1 MYFFFTFRAVSNKKG
16 MLYKVIERKDPR
28 TPDGQGK
35 YYGVIC
41 NMARMEEK
49 EFCQRIANMC
59 TVKYPDVL
67 GVVQAMQDEIVSI
80 LQSGGIVEMDDFGN
94 FRGTLN
100 GLGSDTEES
109 YTPSLVSAYRI
120 RFAVKKELKID
131 LSNRDFPLE
140 KVEFST
146 PASE

>member
-1 MYFFFTFRAVSNKKG
+1 

-28 TPDGQGK
+28 TPDRQGR

-41 NMARMEEK
+41 NMARMGEK

-67 GVVQAMQDEIVSI
+67 GVVQALQDEIVSI
-80 LQSGGIVEMDDFGN
+80 LQCGGIVEMDDFGN

-100 GLGSDTEES
+100 GLGSTTEET

-120 RFAVKKELKID
+120 RFAAKKEIKID
-131 LSNRDFPLE
+131 MADRDFPLE
-140 KVEFST
+140 RIGFST

>member
-1 MYFFFTFRAVSNKKG
+1 
-16 MLYKVIERKDPR
+16 MLYKVVERKDPR
-28 TPDGQGK
+28 TPDEAGN
-35 YYGVIC
+35 YYAVIC
-41 NMARMEEK
+41 NMARMSEK
-49 EFCQRIANMC
+49 EFCQRIASMC

-100 GLGSDTEES
+100 GLGAETEES
-109 YTPSLVSAYRI
+109 YTPSLVAAYRI
-120 RFAVKKELKID
+120 RFAAKKEIKID
-131 LSNRDFPLE
+131 LANRDFPLE
-140 KVEFST
+140 KVDFSK